1 MSDTR
6 FKASN
11 PDESRSGPQAA
22 VSDGPAILRYLNL
35 LWMHRF
41 MIAIVSVMPAVA
53 VAVLLSLWPPKYT
66 ATFVYERQLSE
77 SQHSVL
83 LRRFYSQENLDKII
97 RRLREQ
103 GLADYAGRLDKA
115 RVRQSFDKLIR
126 FEVSPMYPKRLQ
138 TTDPTTSAQISAF
151 QARLLSVKVI
161 GDSEEQVL
169 KAGAIMTDNVE
180 SILPIYDIRNGL
192 KESIQRYQTLA
203 AQVEDDRF
211 TLTVNLQME
220 QAKLQKLKGVDG
232 AATQTPQ
239 DNIVL
244 QFTDVK
250 NSSEFLPLSNQVLAV
265 QSRIIDLQETLASD
279 TEKYGFYLKVLDLN
293 NRLLKRIEESLLTDY
308 TVQQF
313 LIFLGE
319 ELLTCKEDSVAD
331 YLKSYIRKTENLIQV
346 NTRAGEKPVVYPVSK
361 GTARNSA
368 LVFVLFLMIGTF
380 SAVLS
385 EYRRQRY
392 ALGTGTS
399 RGSLP

>member
-1 MSDTR
+1 MSDMR
-6 FKASN
+6 YKASN
-11 PDESRSGPQAA
+11 PDPSRGGPQTAA
-22 VSDGPAILRYLNL
+22 PEGPTILRYLHL

-41 MIAIVSVMPAVA
+41 MIAAMSVTPAVA
-53 VAVLLSLWPPKYT
+53 VAALLSLWPPKYT

-77 SQHSVL
+77 SQHTVL

-103 GLADYAGRLDKA
+103 KLADYAGRLDKA

-126 FEVSPMYPKRLQ
+126 FEVAPMYPKRLQ

-151 QARLLSVKVI
+151 QARLMSVKVI
-161 GDSEEQVL
+161 GDSEQQVL

-180 SILPIYDIRNGL
+180 SILPLYDIRNEL

-203 AQVEDDRF
+203 AQVEDNRF

-232 AATQTPQ
+232 VATQAPQ

-250 NSSEFLPLSNQVLAV
+250 NSSEFLPLANQVLAV
-265 QSRIIDLQETLASD
+265 QSRIIDLQETLAAD

-293 NRLLKRIEESLLTDY
+293 GRLLKQIEESLLTDY

-313 LIFLGE
+313 MTFLSE
-319 ELLTCKEDSVAD
+319 QLPACKEDTVAD

-346 NTRAGEKPVVYPVSK
+346 NTRAGEKPVVYPVSRGPVK
-361 GTARNSA
+361 NGVST
-368 LVFVLFLMIGTF
+368 FVVFLMIALFT
-380 SAVLS
+380 AVLS
-385 EYRRQRY
+385 EYRHQRR
-392 ALGTGTS
+392 ACG
-399 RGSLP
+399 P